1 MTHAGALLSLNAKPK
16 PPNIHLYMQSEMRRR
31 IFLVDDHPVVL
42 SGLTSLLN
50 SHADLEVVG
59 TAQSASDA
67 LSRIAAT
74 RAELAVIDIG
84 IGNVAGLDLVQDF
97 RLRFPRLRVLC
108 FSVHEE
114 EFFAE
119 RALRVGAQG
128 FVMKTVDS
136 TTVLRAI
143 RSVLA
148 GQIYLSETMERRILN
163 RLGGGT
169 AVGRSPIRQL
179 SNREIQVIHHIAASR
194 DNRQIAQLMSLSV
207 KTVEAHRSRIKEKL
221 SLRTTSELIRF
232 ASHWV
237 ERQSSFAEQPPEGD
251 LPGRA

>member
-1 MTHAGALLSLNAKPK
+1 MTNAGSLLSLNAKLK
-16 PPNIHLYMQSEMRRR
+16 LLNIHLYMQSEMRRR

-50 SHADLEVVG
+50 SQTDLEVVG
-59 TAQSASDA
+59 TAQSAADA
-67 LSRIAAT
+67 LSRLAAS

-128 FVMKTVDS
+128 FLMKTVDS
-136 TTVLRAI
+136 ATVIRAI
-143 RSVLA
+143 RNVLA

-163 RLGGGT
+163 RLGGA

>member
-1 MTHAGALLSLNAKPK
+1 VAPAASFPV
-16 PPNIHLYMQSEMRRR
+16 MQSTQRRR

-50 SHADLEVVG
+50 AQHDLEVAG
-59 TAQSASDA
+59 TARTAADA
-67 LSRIAAT
+67 LGRIGAAN
-74 RAELAVIDIG
+74 AELAIVDIG
-84 IGNVAGLDLVQDF
+84 IGDVAGLDLVQDF

-119 RALRVGAQG
+119 RALRAGAQG
-128 FVMKTVDS
+128 YVMKTVDS
-136 TTVLRAI
+136 TVLLRAVRTVLD
-143 RSVLA
+143 
-148 GQIYLSETMERRILN
+148 GQIHLSDTMERRILN
-163 RLGGGT
+163 RLGGTTG
-169 AVGRSPIRQL
+169 VNGVSPIRQL

-194 DNRQIAQLMSLSV
+194 DNRQIARLMSLSV

-232 ASHWV
+232 ATHWV
-237 ERQSSFAEQPPEGD
+237 ERQASFSEQAPGDHSSFGF
-251 LPGRA
+251 

>member
-1 MTHAGALLSLNAKPK
+1 
-16 PPNIHLYMQSEMRRR
+16 MQSELRRR

-42 SGLTSLLN
+42 SGLASLLN
-50 SHADLEVVG
+50 AEADLEVSG
-59 TAQSASDA
+59 TAQTAADA
-67 LSRIAAT
+67 LARLNAS
-74 RAELAVIDIG
+74 RAELAVVDIG

-128 FVMKTVDS
+128 YVMKTVDS
-136 TTVLRAI
+136 ATLLRAI
-143 RSVLA
+143 RAVLA
-148 GQIYLSETMERRILN
+148 GQIFLSETMGRRILN
-163 RLGGGT
+163 RLGGNPVGT
-169 AVGRSPIRQL
+169 SPIRQL
-179 SNREIQVIHHIAASR
+179 SNRELQVIHHIAASR
-194 DNRQIAQLMSLSV
+194 DNRQIARLMSLSV

-221 SLRTTSELIRF
+221 SLRTSSELIRF

-237 ERQSSFAEQPPEGD
+237 ERQASFSEQPPETN
-251 LPGRA
+251 LPAGA

>member
-1 MTHAGALLSLNAKPK
+1 
-16 PPNIHLYMQSEMRRR
+16 MQSEMRRR

-50 SHADLEVVG
+50 SQTDLEVVG
-59 TAQSASDA
+59 TAQTASDA
-67 LSRIAAT
+67 LSRIESL
-74 RAELAVIDIG
+74 RAELATVDIG

-128 FVMKTVDS
+128 YVMKTVDS
-136 TTVLRAI
+136 ATVLRAI
-143 RSVLA
+143 RTVLA
-148 GQIYLSETMERRILN
+148 GQICLSETMERRILN
-163 RLGGGT
+163 RLGGGST
-169 AVGRSPIRQL
+169 TVTSPIRQL
-179 SNREIQVIHHIAASR
+179 TNRELQVIHHIAASR
-194 DNRQIAQLMSLSV
+194 DNRQIARLMSLSV

-237 ERQSSFAEQPPEGD
+237 ERQSSFSEQPPERD
-251 LPGRA
+251 LEAGA